1 MREPYF
7 RTYGP
12 RVVAIKLAVPSHA
25 NVHVPGTRCRRMLCY
40 YCENQAR
47 ATCRFCGAGVCK
59 SHVAAARFA
68 SGGATPDPMS
78 GLQRS
83 EYVLVNNAIWCG
95 RCQAQW
101 FVAPPA

>member
-1 MREPYF
+1 LDATFPAFPGRAERHF
-7 RTYGP
+7 AT
-12 RVVAIKLAVPSHA
+12 LSHA
-25 NVHVPGTRCRRMLCY
+25 GSMLCY

-68 SGGATPDPMS
+68 SGGASPDPMS
-78 GLQRS
+78 GMQRS
-83 EYVLVNNAIWCG
+83 EFVLVNNAIWCG

-101 FVAPPA
+101 FVAPQ

>member
-1 MREPYF
+1 
-7 RTYGP
+7 
-12 RVVAIKLAVPSHA
+12 
-25 NVHVPGTRCRRMLCY
+25 MLCY

-59 SHVAAARFA
+59 THVAAARFA

-101 FVAPPA
+101 FVAPPG